1 MAIPPLVSEAIR
13 SKALAWLKMGNTHF
27 LQDAVFFY
35 VRVGLT
41 EAYIE
46 DCLLEHFESGRKVF
60 RKWNEP
66 EGGLFGEEVMS
77 LNLEVKD
84 FNADG
89 VYVILKAQNA
99 RLYVKN
105 IHTHTTLRLPR

>member
-1 MAIPPLVSEAIR
+1 MAIPPLAPEAVR
-13 SKALAWLKMGNTHF
+13 SKALAWLKMGNTQF
-27 LQDAVFFY
+27 LQDAVLFY

-46 DCLLEHFESGRKVF
+46 DCLLEHFESCRKVF

-66 EGGLFGEEVMS
+66 DGRMFGEEVMS
-77 LNLEVKD
+77 LNLEVQD
-84 FNADG
+84 FNTEG
-89 VYVILKAQNA
+89 VYVIIEAKNT